1 MRAAYHIFGFLASLP
16 PSLLPIVQHLE
27 TLGFLGYIFAMF
39 WAILVSLIILGLAY
53 LLQKAEP
60 IIEFRNI
67 LFIIVGIFLV
77 LYIAAAIFVSY
88 KIKGYTAQV
97 EQSTGLNTG
106 SSTYIYEEPVNP
118 TDLSTNP

>member
-1 MRAAYHIFGFLASLP
+1 
-16 PSLLPIVQHLE
+16 
-27 TLGFLGYIFAMF
+27 MF

-60 IIEFRNI
+60 VIEFRNI

-88 KIKGYTAQV
+88 KIKGYSAQV
-97 EQSTGLNTG
+97 EQSTGLNSG
-106 SSTYIYEEPVNP
+106 SSTFIYEEPVNP